1 MKTLLLILLIVFCQA
16 NSFASSFLPESF
28 SANFEE
34 SYISAVNGKE
44 KKSFGK
50 IDYRYP
56 SHIRFE
62 KISPDSSTF
71 VSNPQKSWYYVPPF
85 VKGEKGEVTIQE
97 SNKLVLTKFLDS
109 LKNGVENNKLF
120 THKYNKNELILTF
133 TKAIQKDMNLKEATL
148 IAGSDAKKATSMKE
162 FERLVLIYNDGRRV
176 NLKFTDLKEE
186 TKFSPKHFEFDI
198 PSNTKVSEGK

>member
-1 MKTLLLILLIVFCQA
+1 MKIILFALLLPSLSIA
-16 NSFASSFLPESF
+16 ASLVPDSF

-34 SYISAVNGKE
+34 SFVSAVNGKT

-50 IDYRYP
+50 IDYQYP

-109 LKNGVENNKLF
+109 LKNGLENNKLF
-120 THKYNKNELILTF
+120 THKYNKAELVLTF
-133 TKAIQKDMNLKEATL
+133 TKAIQKDMGLRQAIL
-148 IAGSDAKKATSMKE
+148 VAGSDAKKITSLKD
-162 FERLVLIYNDGRRV
+162 FDNLILVYNDGRKV
-176 NLKFTDLKEE
+176 SLKFVDLKENTHFE
-186 TKFSPKHFEFDI
+186 QKHFEFEV
-198 PSNTKVSEGK
+198 PSNTKVSQGK

>member
-1 MKTLLLILLIVFCQA
+1 MKTILFALLIPSL
-16 NSFASSFLPESF
+16 SFAASFLPDSF

-34 SYISAVNGKE
+34 SFVSAVNGKE

-56 SHIRFE
+56 GHIRFE

-97 SNKLVLTKFLDS
+97 SNKLVLTKFLDA
-109 LKNGVENNKLF
+109 LKNGLDNNKLF
-120 THKYNKNELILTF
+120 THKYNKNELVLTF

-148 IAGSDAKKATSMKE
+148 ISGSDPKKATSIKE
-162 FERLVLIYNDGRRV
+162 FERLVLVYNDGRKV
-176 NLKFTDLKEE
+176 NLKFVDLKEDA
-186 TKFSPKHFEFDI
+186 KFPQKHFEFDI
-198 PSNTKVSEGK
+198 PSNTKVTESK

>member
-1 MKTLLLILLIVFCQA
+1 MKIILFALLIPSLSL
-16 NSFASSFLPESF
+16 ASSFLPDSF

-34 SYISAVNGKE
+34 SFVSAVNGKE

-71 VSNPQKSWYYVPPF
+71 VSNPEKSWYYVPPF

-97 SNKLVLTKFLDS
+97 SNKLVLTKFLDA
-109 LKNGVENNKLF
+109 LKNGLENNKLF

-133 TKAIQKDMNLKEATL
+133 TKAIQKDMNLKQAVLVTE
-148 IAGSDAKKATSMKE
+148 SDPKKIKKLKE
-162 FERLVLIYNDGRRV
+162 FERLVLTYNDGRKV
-176 NLKFTDLKEE
+176 NLKFVDLKEDVS
-186 TKFSPKHFEFDI
+186 FSQKHFVFDI

>member
-1 MKTLLLILLIVFCQA
+1 MKTLLVLIALIPSLSIA
-16 NSFASSFLPESF
+16 KSLIPESF

-34 SYISAVNGKE
+34 SFISAVNGKE

-56 SHIRFE
+56 GHIRFQ

-97 SNKLVLTKFLDS
+97 SNKLVLTKFLDA
-109 LKNGVENNKLF
+109 LKNGLENNKLF
-120 THKYNKNELILTF
+120 SHKYKKNELVLTF

-148 IAGSDAKKATSMKE
+148 VSGSDAKKANSMKD
-162 FERLVLIYNDGRRV
+162 FDKLVLLYNDGRKV
-176 NLKFTDLKEE
+176 NLKFSDLKEDV
-186 TKFSPKHFEFDI
+186 KFAQKHFEFDI
-198 PSNTKVSEGK
+198 PSDTKVTEGK

>member
-1 MKTLLLILLIVFCQA
+1 MKIILFALLIPSLSLA
-16 NSFASSFLPESF
+16 ASFLPDSF

-34 SYISAVNGKE
+34 SFVSAVNGKE
-44 KKSFGK
+44 KKSSGK

-97 SNKLVLTKFLDS
+97 SNKLVLTKFLDA
-109 LKNGVENNKLF
+109 LKNGLENNKLF
-120 THKYNKNELILTF
+120 SHKYNKNELVLTF
-133 TKAIQKDMNLKEATL
+133 TKAIQKDMNLKQAVL
-148 IAGSDAKKATSMKE
+148 VADSDAKKIKALKE
-162 FERLVLIYNDGRRV
+162 FERLVLTYNDGRKV
-176 NLKFTDLKEE
+176 NLKFVDLKED
-186 TKFSPKHFEFDI
+186 TKFAQKHFEFDI